1 MDAPDRLRRAV
12 VKAIGAAIVV
22 SLAPAAL
29 PLARAAE
36 AAPSE
41 PSTLHPL
48 MRGVWISGQIAPAQV
63 AALKAHGIERIV
75 ALRPDGEEPG
85 QPTSAAVEAAARS
98 AGIAFAY
105 APVPGKDVPQAAVD
119 AVSRALA
126 RPDEPVVIYCKSG
139 HRATRTWALAE
150 ASRVDGL
157 EADAI
162 QSVAASAGQPVEDLR
177 EQIAARVAT
186 RRVLDVRGR

>member
-1 MDAPDRLRRAV
+1 MDARGLRRRAV
-12 VKAIGAAIVV
+12 VKAGGALLALL
-22 SLAPAAL
+22 LAPAASR
-29 PLARAAE
+29 LARAAQE
-36 AAPSE
+36 TASE

-48 MRGVWISGQIAPAQV
+48 MRGVWVSGQIAPAQV

-85 QPTSAAVEAAARS
+85 QPSSAAVEAAAHS

-126 RPDEPVVIYCKSG
+126 RADEPVVIYCKSG
-139 HRATRTWALAE
+139 HRAPRTWALAE
-150 ASRVDGL
+150 ASRENGL

-162 QSVAASAGQPVEDLR
+162 ESVAASAGHPVDDLR
-177 EQIAARVAT
+177 EQIAARIAT
-186 RRVLDVRGR
+186 RRVLGTQGR

>member
-1 MDAPDRLRRAV
+1 MDAPDRLRRVVLKALGVAIAV
-12 VKAIGAAIVV
+12 
-22 SLAPAAL
+22 SFAPAAL
-29 PLARAAE
+29 RLARAAD
-36 AAPSE
+36 AAASE

-85 QPTSAAVEAAARS
+85 QPSSAAVEAAARS

-126 RPDEPVVIYCKSG
+126 RGDEPVVIYCKSG

-150 ASRVDGL
+150 ASRADGL

-162 QSVAASAGQPVEDLR
+162 ESVAASAGQPVDDLR
-177 EQIAARVAT
+177 EQIAARIAT
-186 RRVLDVRGR
+186 RRVLGVQGR

>member
-1 MDAPDRLRRAV
+1 MDARGLRRRAV
-12 VKAIGAAIVV
+12 VKAIGVALAL
-22 SLAPAAL
+22 SLVPAAL
-29 PLARAAE
+29 PPARAAQG
-36 AAPSE
+36 AASE

-48 MRGVWISGQIAPAQV
+48 MRGVWISGQITPAQV

-105 APVPGKDVPQAAVD
+105 SPVPGKDVPQAAVD

-126 RPDEPVVIYCKSG
+126 HTDEPVVIYCKSG

-150 ASRVDGL
+150 ASRADGL
-157 EADAI
+157 EAEAI
-162 QSVAASAGQPVEDLR
+162 ESVAASAGHTVEDLR
-177 EQIAARVAT
+177 EQIAARIAT
-186 RRVLDVRGR
+186 RRVLGVPGR

>member
-1 MDAPDRLRRAV
+1 MAAPDRLRRAV

-22 SLAPAAL
+22 SLAPAASL
-29 PLARAAE
+29 SAWAAE

-105 APVPGKDVPQAAVD
+105 SPVPGKDVPQAAVD

-126 RPDEPVVIYCKSG
+126 HPDEPVVIYCRSG

-150 ASRVDGL
+150 ASREGGL

-162 QSVAASAGQPVEDLR
+162 ESVAASAGQPVEDLR
-177 EQIAARVAT
+177 EQIAARIAT
-186 RRVLDVRGR
+186 RRVLGVQGR